1 MNTAATTLRRSMG
14 RIDLVGLLINSTV
27 GAGILGLPG
36 RVFALVGSWDLA
48 VIVAAG
54 ALMMLTVSCFAEA
67 GSRFTRTGGVYLYV
81 LTAFGA
87 RTGFLSGWLSLLG
100 RLLGYGAIAN
110 LAASYTAALVPEVA
124 SPVGRVLFITALTV
138 ALMVPVWQGIRMSAL
153 TNNIFSAIKLSL
165 LLGFCLCAIPALVA
179 HGIPRSPWPPI
190 GHWGPSIILLFFAL
204 GGAEGAVVS
213 NGEMRDPARDL
224 PFALLVGMACVIAI
238 YAAVLLAAAAASIPD
253 LAHSDR
259 PVFDGV
265 VRVLGPSGGVG
276 VIIAS
281 VISMA
286 GVMFGILFG
295 TPRGLFAM
303 AEAGHMPIALAS
315 KP

>member
-238 YAAVLLAAAAASIPD
+238 YAAVLLAAAASIPD

-286 GVMFGILFG
+286 GVMSGILFG